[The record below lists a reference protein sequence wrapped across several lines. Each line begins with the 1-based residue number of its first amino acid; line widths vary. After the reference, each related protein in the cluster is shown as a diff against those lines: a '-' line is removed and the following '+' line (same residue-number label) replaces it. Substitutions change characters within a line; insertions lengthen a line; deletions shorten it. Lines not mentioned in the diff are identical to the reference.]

1 MRFDGEQP
9 ALREQT
15 VYWNRDN
22 ANIAPVKDRT
32 KQRNTGRKY
41 ESERER
47 ERKIETPASMAKG
60 DRFIFM
66 RSLNRSKV
74 K

>member
-32 KQRNTGRKY
+32 KQRNAGRKY

-47 ERKIETPASMAKG
+47 EKERLRLLLQWQKG
-60 DRFIFM
+60 IVSF
-66 RSLNRSKV
+66 L
-74 K
+74 